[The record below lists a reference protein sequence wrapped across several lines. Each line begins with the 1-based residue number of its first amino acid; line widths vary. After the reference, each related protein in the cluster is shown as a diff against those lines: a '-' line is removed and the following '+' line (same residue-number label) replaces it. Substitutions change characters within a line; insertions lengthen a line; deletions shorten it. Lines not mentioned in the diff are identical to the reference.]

1 MKHSALNKRLALAW
15 IHDCARTGSPMPT
28 DAAIMERFNFASE
41 ETARTLLA
49 DLADAKAIVILGAGR
64 DRVIHVPSPTPQG
77 FAPPPVERL
86 TPTVVRADPAV
97 DRLAAMILG
106 ARRPSNPVQPDP
118 APARAKEPA
127 MAKTPT
133 ARSKPAT
140 ETGSRPG
147 DLFAA
152 LQEAGGS
159 LDGLFA
165 SLLKR
170 AEDAE
175 AKAANAASADDLAAA
190 IARADAADKK
200 LATLKEMF
208 A

>member
-1 MKHSALNKRLALAW
+1 
-15 IHDCARTGSPMPT
+15 
-28 DAAIMERFNFASE
+28 
-41 ETARTLLA
+41 
-49 DLADAKAIVILGAGR
+49 
-64 DRVIHVPSPTPQG
+64 
-77 FAPPPVERL
+77 
-86 TPTVVRADPAV
+86 
-97 DRLAAMILG
+97 
-106 ARRPSNPVQPDP
+106 
-118 APARAKEPA
+118 

-133 ARSKPAT
+133 ARSKPAP
-140 ETGSRPG
+140 ETGSRPSG
-147 DLFAA
+147 LVAA

-190 IARADAADKK
+190 IARADAAEKK